1 MEANSEVHNLL
12 VTCALAQRIR
22 KARGWKESD
31 PKYSETREILL
42 KVWDGL
48 RQKADAN
55 QDGQVRKNF
64 PLTVELSI

>member
-1 MEANSEVHNLL
+1 MAANAEIHNLL
-12 VTCALAQRIR
+12 VACALAQRIR

-55 QDGQVRKNF
+55 QDGQVRNK
-64 PLTVELSI
+64 LSLVSKLH